1 MIVLQA
7 HLARLGFS
15 PGPLDGLRGKRTEQ
29 ALTAAGKRYSW
40 PELSSMPSEQAE
52 QDLAEVIRTERSQIP
67 VLTLSQLREIAPGFL
82 GEWLQPMNA
91 FLVDAHI
98 TEKRLPSLLAQL
110 AHESGGFKYAA
121 EIKGSSKRYAPYYG
135 RGPIQLTLVEN
146 YRRAGQY
153 LGVDLVKNPD
163 LLLIPSLAWSAAAWW
178 TLNNGLNAIID
189 GGDFLKLTKR
199 INGGTNGAADRVRWR
214 DKVMSS
220 SLFQG
225 GAPTPSQKKA
235 QDRPAARSTP
245 APQPIAS
252 PSPAPKDKAPE
263 VLSGALQPVS
273 ASPPPSLSSPDKD
286 SSMSDKRDE
295 RRAQRRRTIRKMVRQ
310 NKDFWVGQYLDYLSQ
325 GLDPEEALEEVYE
338 DFTDYGLTKLAQR
351 MDRAARWRFIN
362 NHQTR
367 RKFEEL
373 DGGVFLAV
381 LRGAL
386 KVVELAKA
394 PISGLL
400 EESGAKSIL
409 REFFDGFSDLVD
421 EVVIEAPKAPTRTR
435 PAVVD
440 TRSADIPTLTKSLAD
455 APSAGTAKS
464 RLLGLK
470 AGT

>member
-1 MIVLQA
+1 
-7 HLARLGFS
+7 
-15 PGPLDGLRGKRTEQ
+15 
-29 ALTAAGKRYSW
+29 
-40 PELSSMPSEQAE
+40 
-52 QDLAEVIRTERSQIP
+52 
-67 VLTLSQLREIAPGFL
+67 
-82 GEWLQPMNA
+82 
-91 FLVDAHI
+91 
-98 TEKRLPSLLAQL
+98 
-110 AHESGGFKYAA
+110 
-121 EIKGSSKRYAPYYG
+121 
-135 RGPIQLTLVEN
+135 
-146 YRRAGQY
+146 
-153 LGVDLVKNPD
+153 
-163 LLLIPSLAWSAAAWW
+163 
-178 TLNNGLNAIID
+178 
-189 GGDFLKLTKR
+189 
-199 INGGTNGAADRVRWR
+199 
-214 DKVMSS
+214 
-220 SLFQG
+220 
-225 GAPTPSQKKA
+225 
-235 QDRPAARSTP
+235 
-245 APQPIAS
+245 
-252 PSPAPKDKAPE
+252 
-263 VLSGALQPVS
+263 
-273 ASPPPSLSSPDKD
+273 
-286 SSMSDKRDE
+286 MSDK
-295 RRAQRRRTIRKMVRQ
+295 RAQRRRTIRKMVRQ

-470 AGT
+470 AGS